1 MISRYTRKEMGRIW
15 SDQNKFQ
22 QWLEVELATSEAL
35 AERGVVPAEAA
46 RLLRAHAAFDV
57 ARINEIE
64 REVKHDVIAF
74 TTAVSEK
81 MAAAGH
87 AEASRWLHYGLTS
100 NDVVDT
106 AQALQIRQAYQILLS
121 DLEELRPILK
131 RRSLEFQHTVQ
142 IGRTHGVHAEPITFG
157 LKLAIW
163 YEEAGRNIRRLK
175 AAAEDMRVGKISG
188 AVGTFAHIE
197 PEIEEAICAKLGL
210 RPAPVSSQVIQRDRH
225 ANFVAT
231 LAIMTASLEKIAL
244 EVRHLQR
251 TEVREAEEYFSKGQ
265 KGSSAMPHKRNPVTC
280 EQICGLAR
288 VVRSNAQAAFENVA
302 LWHERDIS
310 HSSVERVILP
320 DSTILADYLLDKT
333 SKLVDQMVVYPER
346 MRFCSILPPRACCA
360 RRHTR
365 WCSATPWKRGRTNRI
380 SARPSRQIPRSH
392 ACSQTRRSPRV
403 FRSSASCATWTRFS
417 PGCSMI
423 INPEIERYMEG
434 LLPPRDAVLAEME
447 AAAARRNIPI
457 VGPAVARVLAQ
468 LVMMSGA
475 KRIFELGSAIGYSTI
490 WLARA
495 AGPGAEVHYADGS
508 AANAREASGYFERA
522 GVASAIQVHV
532 GDALTSLS
540 ETSGE
545 VDFIF
550 NDVDKEGYPAVHWP
564 RCLNA

>member
-1 MISRYTRKEMGRIW
+1 MISRYTRLEMGRIW

-22 QWLEVELATSEAL
+22 QWLEVELAASEAL

-46 RLLRAHAAFDV
+46 RLLRAHAGFDV
-57 ARINEIE
+57 PRILEIE

-74 TTAVSEK
+74 TTAVAEK

-87 AEASRWLHYGLTS
+87 AETSRWLHYGLTS

-106 AQALQIRQAYQILLS
+106 AQALQIRQAYEILLA
-121 DLEELRPILK
+121 DLECLRPVLK
-131 RRSLEFQHTVQ
+131 RRALEFQHAVQ

-157 LKLAIW
+157 LKIAIW

-188 AVGTFAHIE
+188 AVGTFAHIG
-197 PEIEEAICAKLGL
+197 PEIEEAICQKLGL

-231 LAIMTASLEKIAL
+231 LAVLTASLEKIAL

-310 HSSVERVILP
+310 QSSVERVILP

-333 SKLVDQMVVYPER
+333 TRLVDQLLVYPER
-346 MRFCSILPPRACCA
+346 MRRNLEMTRGLVFSGQLLLDLAAAGMLRETAY
-360 RRHTR
+360 RVVQRHAMEA
-365 WCSATPWKRGRTNRI
+365 WENESD
-380 SARPSRQIPRSH
+380 
-392 ACSQTRRSPRV
+392 
-403 FRSSASCATWTRFS
+403 FRKAVESD
-417 PGCSMI
+417 
-423 INPEIERYMEG
+423 PEI
-434 LLPPRDAVLAEME
+434 
-447 AAAARRNIPI
+447 
-457 VGPAVARVLAQ
+457 ARVLTPQQIVESFSLERQ
-468 LVMMSGA
+468 L
-475 KRIFELGSAIGYSTI
+475 R
-490 WLARA
+490 
-495 AGPGAEVHYADGS
+495 
-508 AANAREASGYFERA
+508 N
-522 GVASAIQVHV
+522 
-532 GDALTSLS
+532 
-540 ETSGE
+540 
-545 VDFIF
+545 
-550 NDVDKEGYPAVHWP
+550 VDKIFARVFHD
-564 RCLNA
+564 RQS